1 MTTNDDLAGNGAPP
15 STGWQPMVCELHVED
30 IAASRSF
37 WCEVIGFRVAYDRPV
52 EDFLYLERRLADGRG
67 AQLMLCQRNGRWETG
82 PMQHPLG
89 QGVMF
94 QLEVDDLSIVVA
106 ALAARGW
113 PIHTPLRE
121 VWRQAGDR
129 QDGQLEI
136 FVQDPDGYLLMLN
149 QDLGERPL

>member
-1 MTTNDDLAGNGAPP
+1 MSNNDSPIGTGAPP
-15 STGWQPMVCELHVED
+15 SSGWQPMVCELHVED
-30 IAASRSF
+30 IAARLAF
-37 WCEVIGFRVAYDRPV
+37 WCGIIGFAVAYDRPA
-52 EDFLYLERRLADGRG
+52 ERFAYLERRLADGRG
-67 AQLMLCQRNGRWETG
+67 AQIMLCQRNGRWETG

-94 QLEVDDLSIVVA
+94 QLEVDDLSAVMAV
-106 ALAARGW
+106 LTDRNW
-113 PIHTPLRE
+113 PVHTPLRE